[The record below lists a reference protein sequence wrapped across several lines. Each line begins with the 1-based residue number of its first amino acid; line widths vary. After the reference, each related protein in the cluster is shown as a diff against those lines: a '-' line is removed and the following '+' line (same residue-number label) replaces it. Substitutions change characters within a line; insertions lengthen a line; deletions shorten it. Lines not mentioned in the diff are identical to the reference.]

1 MYQQRYFQNEISR
14 LLDEK
19 CVSRKSN
26 CFQLDPLLDD
36 HEIRVVGRISQFRME
51 NKRKHPI
58 LLRKNGH
65 ITSVI
70 INIYQ
75 GRVGHGG
82 RGMTINEIRST
93 GFWVINCTAAVK
105 SMNLE
110 FVECRELCGKTCQQ
124 KMSDLPEEQMIEKP
138 PFSYYGLEMFGPFLV
153 KEEKLHKRY
162 GAMFTCFCSQAVHT
176 EIKQYDTFQL
186 YSSTKESHQQQR
198 KYQDYPK

>member
-1 MYQQRYFQNEISR
+1 M
-14 LLDEK
+14 
-19 CVSRKSN
+19 
-26 CFQLDPLLDD
+26 DPLLDD
-36 HEIRVVGRISQFRME
+36 HEIRVAGRISQSRME

-82 RGMTINEIRST
+82 RGMTINEIRSI

-110 FVECRELCGKTCQQ
+110 CVECRELCGKTYQQ
-124 KMSDLPEEQMIEKP
+124 KVSGLPEE
-138 PFSYYGLEMFGPFLV
+138 
-153 KEEKLHKRY
+153 
-162 GAMFTCFCSQAVHT
+162 
-176 EIKQYDTFQL
+176 
-186 YSSTKESHQQQR
+186 
-198 KYQDYPK
+198 